1 MNNKK
6 QPTRTC
12 IACRQQ
18 NDKRNLIRIVKSG
31 EEIKLDLTGKLNG
44 RGAYIC
50 NDINCIE
57 KCIKSKALNRAF
69 SCNIEQHVYDKLKED
84 FLAGNNQ

>member
-1 MNNKK
+1 M
-6 QPTRTC
+6 
-12 IACRQQ
+12 
-18 NDKRNLIRIVKSG
+18 
-31 EEIKLDLTGKLNG
+31 LDFTGKLNG

-69 SCNIEQHVYDKLKED
+69 STNVELDVYTKIKED
-84 FLAGNNQ
+84 FLAGNN